1 MTPSGTT
8 TDDALLDMCLKNFH
22 IARARMKLSKEGK
35 DPETIDVAQLKLR
48 KTPVDF
54 WAFPQLHCHCKLSPT
69 TSAGANDGKENTK
82 QNKKRKD
89 SIQVAEALATAP
101 QKEFRAKAKLARTQ
115 LRIREHKLSQSQL
128 ELQR

>member
-1 MTPSGTT
+1 
-8 TDDALLDMCLKNFH
+8 MCLKNFH

-35 DPETIDVAQLKLR
+35 DPEMIDVAQLKLG

-54 WAFPQLHCHCKLSPT
+54 WAFRQLHCHCKLSLT

-82 QNKKRKD
+82 KNKKRTVSRQEQRSIERNKKRKD

-101 QKEFRAKAKLARTQ
+101 
-115 LRIREHKLSQSQL
+115 
-128 ELQR
+128 